1 MLTKNIS
8 IIPNYE
14 PCPHKCWFCIWK
26 NHSLK
31 NVKGPSLQ
39 AIEQFLKKYSKL
51 GYWKFSISGSDII
64 FEKMNKYDEWWDE
77 IFKLANKYNMV
88 IDIHTRS
95 RIFNKDFL
103 EVENIRKLVLSTVN
117 VKDCKSYIDW
127 LRNVFDGFIRIVK
140 VVTSNTTCDIIEE
153 YIKFCQD
160 YNIELT
166 FKQLYGYDDN
176 GNYYKYKSIYNN
188 CDSRVVFL
196 DIGDYNIYLMPD
208 GNEYYKFVF

>member
-14 PCPHKCWFCIWK
+14 PCPHKCWFCVWK

-39 AIEQFLKKYSKL
+39 AIQQFLKKYSKL

-64 FEKMNKYDEWWDE
+64 FEKMDKYDEWWDE

-103 EVENIRKLVLSTVN
+103 EVEHIRKLVLSTVN
-117 VKDCKSYIDW
+117 IDDCESYIDW

-140 VVTSNTTCDIIEE
+140 VVTKDTTINMLSLIH
-153 YIKFCQD
+153 I
-160 YNIELT
+160 
-166 FKQLYGYDDN
+166 
-176 GNYYKYKSIYNN
+176 
-188 CDSRVVFL
+188 
-196 DIGDYNIYLMPD
+196 
-208 GNEYYKFVF
+208 